1 MIVGVPLECGDNSG
15 QDQITRT
22 ECNNQPFAVPQDCG
36 DDSERG
42 REGVVERAREKE
54 RRENITL
61 NPPDTQQFILAAK
74 WREGGGRICLTERR
88 RREKRKERWSIFFPS
103 WRLLREMDRRD
114 ARLVLSLTN
123 AMSSSGNG
131 PGKVRN
137 AEQEDKE
144 KERKE
149 KLIGWDLFTVIIIF
163 I

>member
-1 MIVGVPLECGDNSG
+1 
-15 QDQITRT
+15 
-22 ECNNQPFAVPQDCG
+22 
-36 DDSERG
+36 
-42 REGVVERAREKE
+42 
-54 RRENITL
+54 
-61 NPPDTQQFILAAK
+61 
-74 WREGGGRICLTERR
+74 
-88 RREKRKERWSIFFPS
+88 
-103 WRLLREMDRRD
+103 MDRRD